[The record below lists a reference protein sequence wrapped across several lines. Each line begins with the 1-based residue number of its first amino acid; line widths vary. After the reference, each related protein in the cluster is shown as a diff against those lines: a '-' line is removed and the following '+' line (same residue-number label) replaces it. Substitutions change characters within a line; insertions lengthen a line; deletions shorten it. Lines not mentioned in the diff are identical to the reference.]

1 MSEKC
6 EICGREEELTAV
18 TVEEF
23 VNRKRKYQTVIKLC
37 KNCVFD
43 SYVVFG
49 RKARGNN
56 TVIFKDKHI
65 VIKQRFRKLR
75 KSRKERS
82 RKERMSTF
90 FGVMLLALKV
100 AVIWIVA
107 MILVK
112 MFG

>member
-6 EICGREEELTAV
+6 KICGREEELTAV

-23 VNRKRKYQTVIKLC
+23 VNRRRKYQTVLKLC

-49 RKARGNN
+49 MKAKGNN

-65 VIKQRFRKLR
+65 VIRQRFRKT
-75 KSRKERS
+75 
-82 RKERMSTF
+82 STLF
-90 FGVMLLALKV
+90 RVMLLVLEI

-112 MFG
+112 MFGCFGC

>member
-75 KSRKERS
+75 KSRKER
-82 RKERMSTF
+82 MSTF
-90 FGVMLLALKV
+90 FWVMLLVLEV

>member
-6 EICGREEELTAV
+6 EICGKEEELTAV

-23 VNRKRKYQTVIKLC
+23 VNRNRKSQTVLKLC

-49 RKARGNN
+49 MKARGNN

-65 VIKQRFRKLR
+65 VIKQRFRKT
-75 KSRKERS
+75 
-82 RKERMSTF
+82 STF
-90 FGVMLLALKV
+90 FWLRLMLLALEV
-100 AVIWIVA
+100 AVIWIVV
-107 MILVK
+107 MILVR
-112 MFG
+112 MFGF

>member
-6 EICGREEELTAV
+6 EICGKEEELTAV

-23 VNRKRKYQTVIKLC
+23 VNRNRKSQTVLKLC

-49 RKARGNN
+49 MKARGNN

-65 VIKQRFRKLR
+65 VIKQRFRKT
-75 KSRKERS
+75 
-82 RKERMSTF
+82 STF
-90 FGVMLLALKV
+90 FWLMLLALEV
-100 AVIWIVA
+100 AVIWIVV
-107 MILVK
+107 MILVR
-112 MFG
+112 MFGF

>member
-75 KSRKERS
+75 KTL
-82 RKERMSTF
+82 KERMSTF
-90 FGVMLLALKV
+90 FRVMLLALEV
-100 AVIWIVA
+100 AVIWIV
-107 MILVK
+107 
-112 MFG
+112 